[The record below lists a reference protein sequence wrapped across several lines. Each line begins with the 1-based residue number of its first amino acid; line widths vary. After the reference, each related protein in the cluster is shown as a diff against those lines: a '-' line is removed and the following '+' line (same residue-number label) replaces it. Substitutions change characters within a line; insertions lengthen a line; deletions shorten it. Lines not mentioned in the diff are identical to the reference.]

1 MSFLNSTDIL
11 SEILQIGELA
21 SPALLLDKIRLTSDH
36 EVCQFQFYCS
46 TVFLVKQ
53 GIKEIYYLERN
64 CEFTLKNI
72 LFMSRKRLKLR
83 PGFIPDGW
91 LFIVIYSIILY
102 IFFTSLKRTK

>member
-36 EVCQFQFYCS
+36 EVCQFKFYCS

-53 GIKEIYYLERN
+53 DINGIYYLQRN

-72 LFMSRKRLKLR
+72 LFMS
-83 PGFIPDGW
+83 
-91 LFIVIYSIILY
+91 
-102 IFFTSLKRTK
+102 

>member
-21 SPALLLDKIRLTSDH
+21 SPALLLVKVRLTSNH
-36 EVCQFQFYCS
+36 EVCQFHFYCS

-53 GIKEIYYLERN
+53 RIKEIYYLERN

-72 LFMSRKRLKLR
+72 LFMS
-83 PGFIPDGW
+83 
-91 LFIVIYSIILY
+91 
-102 IFFTSLKRTK
+102 

>member
-21 SPALLLDKIRLTSDH
+21 SPALLLVKVRLTSDY

-53 GIKEIYYLERN
+53 RIKEIYYLERN

-72 LFMSRKRLKLR
+72 LFMS
-83 PGFIPDGW
+83 
-91 LFIVIYSIILY
+91 
-102 IFFTSLKRTK
+102 

>member
-21 SPALLLDKIRLTSDH
+21 SPALLLVKVRFTSDH
-36 EVCQFQFYCS
+36 EVCQFHFYCS

-53 GIKEIYYLERN
+53 RIKEIYYLERN

-72 LFMSRKRLKLR
+72 LFMS
-83 PGFIPDGW
+83 
-91 LFIVIYSIILY
+91 
-102 IFFTSLKRTK
+102 

>member
-21 SPALLLDKIRLTSDH
+21 SPALLLVKVRLTSDH
-36 EVCQFQFYCS
+36 EVCQFHFYCS

-53 GIKEIYYLERN
+53 RIKEIYYLERN

-72 LFMSRKRLKLR
+72 LFMS
-83 PGFIPDGW
+83 
-91 LFIVIYSIILY
+91 
-102 IFFTSLKRTK
+102 

>member
-21 SPALLLDKIRLTSDH
+21 SPALLKVRLTSDH
-36 EVCQFQFYCS
+36 EVCQFHFYCS

-53 GIKEIYYLERN
+53 RIKEIYYLERN

-72 LFMSRKRLKLR
+72 LFMS
-83 PGFIPDGW
+83 
-91 LFIVIYSIILY
+91 
-102 IFFTSLKRTK
+102 

>member
-11 SEILQIGELA
+11 SEVLQIGELA
-21 SPALLLDKIRLTSDH
+21 RPALLLVKVRLTSDH
-36 EVCQFQFYCS
+36 EVCQFHFYSS

-72 LFMSRKRLKLR
+72 LFMS
-83 PGFIPDGW
+83 
-91 LFIVIYSIILY
+91 
-102 IFFTSLKRTK
+102 

>member
-11 SEILQIGELA
+11 SEVLQIGELGR
-21 SPALLLDKIRLTSDH
+21 PALLLDKMRLTSDH

-64 CEFTLKNI
+64 CEFTLNI
-72 LFMSRKRLKLR
+72 LFMS
-83 PGFIPDGW
+83 
-91 LFIVIYSIILY
+91 
-102 IFFTSLKRTK
+102 

>member
-1 MSFLNSTDIL
+1 MSFLNSTAIL

-36 EVCQFQFYCS
+36 EVCQFKFYCS

-53 GIKEIYYLERN
+53 DINGIYYLERN

-72 LFMSRKRLKLR
+72 LFMS
-83 PGFIPDGW
+83 
-91 LFIVIYSIILY
+91 
-102 IFFTSLKRTK
+102 

>member
-21 SPALLLDKIRLTSDH
+21 SPALLLVKVRLTSNH
-36 EVCQFQFYCS
+36 EVCQFKFYCS

-72 LFMSRKRLKLR
+72 LFMS
-83 PGFIPDGW
+83 
-91 LFIVIYSIILY
+91 
-102 IFFTSLKRTK
+102 

>member
-21 SPALLLDKIRLTSDH
+21 SPALLLVKVRLTSDH
-36 EVCQFQFYCS
+36 EVCQFKFYCS

-72 LFMSRKRLKLR
+72 LFMS
-83 PGFIPDGW
+83 
-91 LFIVIYSIILY
+91 
-102 IFFTSLKRTK
+102 

>member
-21 SPALLLDKIRLTSDH
+21 SPALLLVKVRLTSDH
-36 EVCQFQFYCS
+36 EVCQFHFYCS

-72 LFMSRKRLKLR
+72 LFMS
-83 PGFIPDGW
+83 
-91 LFIVIYSIILY
+91 
-102 IFFTSLKRTK
+102 